1 MFWGDQATRSRGWF
15 PQGKGGVVERRGP
28 HAPTACSC
36 RVSCP
41 LLAPSYPFQ
50 GILATILIYVQY
62 QLNAP
67 HISMWYI
74 PCARRADRRYSASME
89 HWHGFETAR
98 SIVQIHET
106 TIADIG
112 SDLSAHFV
120 TVPARSLGG
129 SSYRFQGSEGPLEM
143 LGLLRIADVPFGGV
157 ARSLAAC
164 LVSDDVETFVR
175 KFHQGFEEETSH
187 SSVQLPEPFVFAE
200 YLTFARVVP
209 FEQPSLSA
217 DSLGNILTAQV
228 HGEAGYMYHE
238 LTRTPVLAVSIPA
251 GMVICG
257 SAQGMI
263 RTLESG
269 LRQRLMELVKSRSG
283 EYEDEDTIP

>member
-1 MFWGDQATRSRGWF
+1 
-15 PQGKGGVVERRGP
+15 
-28 HAPTACSC
+28 
-36 RVSCP
+36 
-41 LLAPSYPFQ
+41 
-50 GILATILIYVQY
+50 
-62 QLNAP
+62 
-67 HISMWYI
+67 
-74 PCARRADRRYSASME
+74 ME
-89 HWHGFETAR
+89 YWHGFETAGNV
-98 SIVQIHET
+98 VQIYET
-106 TIADIG
+106 TIADTT
-112 SDLSAHFV
+112 SNLSAHFV

-129 SSYRFQGSEGPLEM
+129 SSYLYQGSDWPLET

-200 YLTFARVVP
+200 YLTFARVIP

-228 HGEAGYMYHE
+228 HGEADYMYHE
-238 LTRTPVLAVSIPA
+238 ETRIPLLAVAIPA
-251 GMVICG
+251 GMVLCG
-257 SAQGMI
+257 SPPGMI
-263 RTLESG
+263 RALESG

-283 EYEDEDTIP
+283 EDQGGDGSIG

>member
-1 MFWGDQATRSRGWF
+1 
-15 PQGKGGVVERRGP
+15 
-28 HAPTACSC
+28 
-36 RVSCP
+36 
-41 LLAPSYPFQ
+41 
-50 GILATILIYVQY
+50 
-62 QLNAP
+62 
-67 HISMWYI
+67 
-74 PCARRADRRYSASME
+74 ME

-106 TIADIG
+106 TIADVA

-129 SSYRFQGSEGPLEM
+129 SSYQLQGSEGPLAA
-143 LGLLRIADVPFGGV
+143 LGLLPIADVPFGGV

-175 KFHQGFEEETSH
+175 KFEQGFEEETSH
-187 SSVQLPEPFVFAE
+187 SSVQLPEPFMFAE
-200 YLTFARVVP
+200 YLTFARVIP

-217 DSLGNILTAQV
+217 DSLGDILTAQG

-238 LTRTPVLAVSIPA
+238 ATGIPLLAVAIPT

-257 SAQGMI
+257 SGVGLI
-263 RTLESG
+263 RALESG
-269 LRQRLMELVKSRSG
+269 LRQRLIELAKSRSG
-283 EYEDEDTIP
+283 VHQDGDESIGQDG

>member
-1 MFWGDQATRSRGWF
+1 
-15 PQGKGGVVERRGP
+15 
-28 HAPTACSC
+28 
-36 RVSCP
+36 
-41 LLAPSYPFQ
+41 
-50 GILATILIYVQY
+50 
-62 QLNAP
+62 
-67 HISMWYI
+67 
-74 PCARRADRRYSASME
+74 ME

-106 TIADIG
+106 TIADVA

-129 SSYRFQGSEGPLEM
+129 SSYQLQGSEGPLAA
-143 LGLLRIADVPFGGV
+143 LGLLPIANVPFGGV

-175 KFHQGFEEETSH
+175 KFDQGFEEETSH
-187 SSVQLPEPFVFAE
+187 SSVQLPRPFMFAE

-217 DSLGNILTAQV
+217 DSLGNILTAQG

-238 LTRTPVLAVSIPA
+238 ETGTPLMAVAIPA
-251 GMVICG
+251 GMVMFG
-257 SAQGMI
+257 SAPGMI
-263 RTLESG
+263 RALESG

-283 EYEDEDTIP
+283 EYQNGDATS